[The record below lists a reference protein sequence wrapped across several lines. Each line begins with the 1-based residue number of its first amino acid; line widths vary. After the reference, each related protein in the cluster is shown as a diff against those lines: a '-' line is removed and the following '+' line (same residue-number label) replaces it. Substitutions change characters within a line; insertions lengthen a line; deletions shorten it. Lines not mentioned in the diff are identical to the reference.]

1 MRPRSRAI
9 MALWTACLWLVCV
22 SGAQL
27 LVVHTSAAQGKGKPS
42 PAGPDTVVLRPGLA
56 GGMGVSYVSMTDVV
70 DLANATMGN
79 VQRLPEFKAAAEF
92 FGAVTVA
99 WSEDWG
105 VKLEY
110 AYLVASYNVATPFG
124 SGQAEYTATAHLPSL
139 ILQYVLVGH
148 PVYNVKVGAGGGL
161 HFGTLAAKFFT
172 QDDSYSG
179 KGPGFL
185 LDVEGNTAFGEHVF
199 AYLGVNLRWDF
210 IGKLSNAQG
219 MAPNLAS
226 AGVTAPTMQFFGL
239 GARLGF
245 TYYF

>member
-1 MRPRSRAI
+1 MRPRARTVAAS
-9 MALWTACLWLVCV
+9 WTVCLWLAWVA
-22 SGAQL
+22 GAQL
-27 LVVHTSAAQGKGKPS
+27 PAVQCSAAQGKGKMP
-42 PAGPDTVVLRPGLA
+42 PAGADTVILRPGLA
-56 GGMGVSYVSMTDVV
+56 AGMGVSYVSMTDVV

-79 VQRLPEFKAAAEF
+79 FERLPEFKAAAEF
-92 FGAVTVA
+92 FGAVTFA

-105 VKLEY
+105 VKFEY
-110 AYLVASYNVATPFG
+110 AYMVASYNVATAFG

-139 ILQYVLVGH
+139 IVQYVLVGH

-172 QDDSYSG
+172 QDDRYSG

-185 LDVEGNTAFGEHVF
+185 LDVEGNTAFGEHLF
-199 AYLGVNLRWDF
+199 AYLGLNLRWDF
-210 IGKLSNAQG
+210 IGKLTNAQG
-219 MAPNLAS
+219 MAPNIVNT
-226 AGVTAPTMQFFGL
+226 GGTAPTMQFFGL